1 MVPSDLSE
9 PPRSEASKVRW
20 FTEGETRW
28 RTGAAIAWVM
38 IILPCTLL
46 ISSAAASIDLF
57 HPVNWISECLSLV
70 LSFSFWTSVC
80 FYCTVSVAVL
90 LSYAKFNTVRDVIH
104 QTQVAAILFP
114 LHPARMFHMLL
125 FTTCGSLSAWCFLGI
140 IGGEEDYLTRL
151 CETSEEFCLNEH
163 LVFGILFGAW
173 LGFYSSLKYFLK
185 KEFHFVFPRVQQK
198 RFFLIKMSLGSC
210 IKQSIVQCVKACGLY
225 YILYYLFGNIPR
237 DALANMLDAPLDK
250 SVTLLNTVYGLMNVS
265 QFWHLLTTGSLILF
279 VWTFGKRLLVIFH
292 TQLYTFPVES
302 SFSHQQDQSLC
313 VVIKN
318 KTVPLLK
325 YLAMFDLC
333 HLSQFSSTRRK
344 QIFSLSQPSG
354 RPDNWTIVSTECLS
368 LIESL
373 TTKLSAEVS
382 LQVHL
387 QQPPLDPRFLGP
399 ALTNG
404 HANGH
409 ANGHVNGHAGQSP
422 PVLSSPYQSPSS
434 VSSVTRRQQSLSSPG
449 AVHLWSEKT
458 DSALKMPSPLKP
470 RQDNSLISRVRNKTI
485 DKVDDLAWRLN
496 QVPHNIARRLKQR
509 PIIGFLFDEIPEART
524 QAIFTDCQLHIW
536 AVEVLSRLVAWS
548 YTEDTFGV
556 VQKSLPKI
564 FVSLLNLLQALD
576 QHSKLSLALTSKPEI
591 QARPR
596 QPQGYQLRTTLVSSI
611 YRITDIFHEHLRNIP
626 MAVEHEKKLESF
638 LKFRE

>member
-1 MVPSDLSE
+1 MFSLYPLRIKENTSQE
-9 PPRSEASKVRW
+9 I
-20 FTEGETRW
+20 RW

-38 IILPCTLL
+38 ITLPCSLL
-46 ISSAAASIDLF
+46 MFSLAASVDLF
-57 HPVNWISECLSLV
+57 HPIDWISGCISQV
-70 LSFSFWTSVC
+70 FSYSFWMSTC
-80 FYCTVSVAVL
+80 LYGAVSVAVL

-104 QTQVAAILFP
+104 QTHVAAILFP
-114 LHPARMFHMLL
+114 LHPARMFHILL
-125 FTTCGSLSAWCFLGI
+125 FTMCGSLSAWCFLGI
-140 IGGEEDYLTRL
+140 IGNEEDYLTRL
-151 CETSEEFCLNEH
+151 CETSEEYCLNEH

-173 LGFYSSLKYFLK
+173 LGFYSSLNYFLN
-185 KEFHFVFPRVQQK
+185 KEFHFVFPRIQQK
-198 RFFLIKMSLGSC
+198 VFFLIKTSVGSSM
-210 IKQSIVQCVKACGLY
+210 KRSIILCLKACGWY
-225 YILYYLFGNIPR
+225 YILYFLFGNIPR
-237 DALANMLDAPLDK
+237 DALGNMLDAPLDRN
-250 SVTLLNTVYGLMNVS
+250 VTPLNTLSGLMNVS
-265 QFWHLLTTGSLILF
+265 QFWILLTTGSLILF
-279 VWTFGKRLLVIFH
+279 VWTFGNKLLVIFH
-292 TQLYTFPVES
+292 TQPHTFPVEP

-333 HLSQFSSTRRK
+333 RLSQFSSTRRK

-354 RPDNWTIVSTECLS
+354 RPDNWTDISTECLY

-373 TTKLSAEVS
+373 TNNLAAEVS
-382 LQVHL
+382 LQTHF
-387 QQPPLDPRFLGP
+387 QQPPLDPKVLAP

-404 HANGH
+404 Q

-422 PVLSSPYQSPSS
+422 PVLSSPYQTPSS

-449 AVHLWSEKT
+449 TVHLWSEKIDT
-458 DSALKMPSPLKP
+458 SSKIPSPKP
-470 RQDNSLISRVRNKTI
+470 TQDTGVISRVRNKTI
-485 DKVDDLAWRLN
+485 DKVDDFVWRLN
-496 QVPHNIARRLKQR
+496 QVPHNIACRLKER

-536 AVEVLSRLVAWS
+536 AVEVLSRLVASS

-591 QARPR
+591 QPRPR
-596 QPQGYQLRTTLVSSI
+596 QPKGYQLRTTLVSSI
-611 YRITDIFHEHLRNIP
+611 YRITNIFHEHLRSVP